1 MPKTLTMR
9 VPDAI
14 YNALKVEGADL
25 DQEPGEVVKTFLL
38 RSYKQ
43 EGGASMNLIP
53 LPMKPDASQT
63 ELPLS

>member
-14 YNALKVEGADL
+14 YEALRVEGKDL
-25 DQEPGEVVKTFLL
+25 EQEPGEVVKMFLH

-43 EGGASMNLIP
+43 EGGAVLNLIP
-53 LPMKPDASQT
+53 LPAKADPNQT
-63 ELPLS
+63 ELPLT